1 MTPELFKMIAN
12 YGIMVVISGI
22 FVWQQQVLFNKVFE
36 ILEKVTSTIS
46 KIENKLNNSDKLTG
60 KGLELALTLK
70 MQDIRWG
77 LQKRIVKYIL
87 ENNLKENWEIIS
99 REIAVL
105 FEEKKQT
112 YYITFKEIADNV
124 MLKHVTDIINN
135 ELDDTHNI
143 IISLMTDLKEK
154 GSEEKKL
161 YEVAQRGV
169 ENHFEHF
176 ENILTEKISKLAVW
190 LPPFF
195 IFKLKNINLLLIK
208 GKNKTDALL
217 RLLGYEE

>member
-1 MTPELFKMIAN
+1 MTLELFEMIAK

-22 FVWQQQVLFNKVFE
+22 FVWQQQILFNKVFE
-36 ILEKVTSTIS
+36 ILKKVTTTIYNL
-46 KIENKLNNSDKLTG
+46 ENKINNSDKLTG

-70 MQDIRWG
+70 MQDVRWG
-77 LQKRIVKYIL
+77 LQKKIVRYIL
-87 ENNLKENWEIIS
+87 ENSLKENWEIIS

-105 FEEKKQT
+105 FEEKKQN

-135 ELDDTHNI
+135 ELDDTQKI

-154 GSEEKKL
+154 GSKEKKL

-176 ENILTEKISKLAVW
+176 ENVLTEKISKLAV
-190 LPPFF
+190 
-195 IFKLKNINLLLIK
+195 
-208 GKNKTDALL
+208 
-217 RLLGYEE
+217 

>member
-1 MTPELFKMIAN
+1 MTLELFEMIAK

-22 FVWQQQVLFNKVFE
+22 FVWQQQILFNKVFE
-36 ILEKVTSTIS
+36 ILEKVTTTIYNL
-46 KIENKLNNSDKLTG
+46 ENKINNSDKLTG

-70 MQDIRWG
+70 MQDVRWG
-77 LQKRIVKYIL
+77 LQKKIVRYIL
-87 ENNLKENWEIIS
+87 ENSLKENWEIIS

-105 FEEKKQT
+105 FEEKKQN

-135 ELDDTHNI
+135 ELDDTQKI

-154 GSEEKKL
+154 GSKEKKL

-176 ENILTEKISKLAVW
+176 ENVLTEKISKLAV
-190 LPPFF
+190 
-195 IFKLKNINLLLIK
+195 
-208 GKNKTDALL
+208 
-217 RLLGYEE
+217 

>member
-1 MTPELFKMIAN
+1 MTPELFKTIAE

-22 FVWQQQVLFNKVFE
+22 FILQQHTLFNKVFD
-36 ILEKVTSTIS
+36 ILEKVTTTIS
-46 KIENKLNNSDKLTG
+46 KLENKINNSDKLTG

-70 MQDIRWG
+70 MQDVRWG

-105 FEEKKQT
+105 FEEKKQN

-124 MLKHVTDIINN
+124 MLKHVTDIINK
-135 ELDDTHNI
+135 ELEDTQGI
-143 IISLMTDLKEK
+143 IISLMLDLKEK
-154 GSEEKKL
+154 GSEEKSL
-161 YEVAQRGV
+161 YDVAQRSV

-176 ENILTEKISKLAVW
+176 ENILTEKISKLAV
-190 LPPFF
+190 
-195 IFKLKNINLLLIK
+195 
-208 GKNKTDALL
+208 
-217 RLLGYEE
+217 

>member
-36 ILEKVTSTIS
+36 ILEKVTATIYNL
-46 KIENKLNNSDKLTG
+46 ENKINNSDKLTG

-77 LQKRIVKYIL
+77 LQKRIIKYIL

-105 FEEKKQT
+105 FEEKKQN
-112 YYITFKEIADNV
+112 YYITFKEIADSV

-135 ELDDTHNI
+135 ELEDTQGI
-143 IISLMTDLKEK
+143 IINLMTDLKDK
-154 GSEEKKL
+154 GMEEKSL
-161 YEVAQRGV
+161 YDVAQRSV
-169 ENHFEHF
+169 ENRFEHF
-176 ENILTEKISKLAVW
+176 ENILTEKISKLAV
-190 LPPFF
+190 
-195 IFKLKNINLLLIK
+195 
-208 GKNKTDALL
+208 
-217 RLLGYEE
+217 